1 MLRAM
6 MGFRVIFLL
15 SLLLLSGCSNAGY
28 YAQAVRGQMSLMWK
42 RQPIEDVLQDKSIDS
57 DLRAQLAQVV
67 EIRDFASSDLG
78 LPDNGSYRSY
88 ADVGRPYVVWNVFA
102 TPEFSVDPETWC
114 FVIVGCVSYRG
125 YFREDRAQRFATSLE
140 EDGKDVYVAG
150 VTAYSTLGNF
160 DDPVLSTMLY
170 WDDHRL
176 AGLIFHELAHQVLY
190 VKGDTDFS
198 ESFASF
204 VEEEGV
210 RRWLVSEG
218 RADDVPEYEASRA
231 RLAAFGELVVR
242 TRERLRTIYKA
253 GYAESELGERKRIAF
268 EDMRQEYREMRAG
281 WGDVLAFDAWFERDL
296 NNAHLASVAAYR
308 RFVPAFAALLRQQA
322 GDLDRF
328 YRAVEEIAAK
338 ELPARHRLLL
348 ELIDDK
354 PGGPEPIERL

>member
-1 MLRAM
+1 VA
-6 MGFRVIFLL
+6 
-15 SLLLLSGCSNAGY
+15 
-28 YAQAVRGQMSLMWK
+28 
-42 RQPIEDVLQDKSIDS
+42 
-57 DLRAQLAQVV
+57 
-67 EIRDFASSDLG
+67 
-78 LPDNGSYRSY
+78 
-88 ADVGRPYVVWNVFA
+88 
-102 TPEFSVDPETWC
+102 
-114 FVIVGCVSYRG
+114 YRG

-338 ELPARHRLLL
+338 ELPGRHRLLL